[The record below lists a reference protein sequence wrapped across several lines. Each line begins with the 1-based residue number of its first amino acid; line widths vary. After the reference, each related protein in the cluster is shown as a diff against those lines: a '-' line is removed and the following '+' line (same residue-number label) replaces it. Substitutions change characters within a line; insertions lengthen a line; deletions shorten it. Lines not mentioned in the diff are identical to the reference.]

1 MITTNNEQL
10 INEAYSLIK
19 YLYKTMPEY
28 NKLKGTYT
36 GIQLV
41 LNLMGLCASITEIW
55 SERTTNAIENFA
67 TDDGLHRADYLRCVK
82 YRIDEWGKAEMKNY
96 FLTSRFDLDIYQNNS
111 MTFNEFANMSKTVIL
126 VMLQMAPVTRA
137 LHKLYYILKISN
149 DLHIDYVFD
158 SSVKHFNPNE
168 IICKM
173 FTYRYRW
180 NITDNYFTYKSELDL
195 ANNNI
200 YKVFLPWSTIKATL
214 VNIKEIDYT
223 GGETL
228 YPSDNPVHEI
238 ETMKN
243 SYFNLFNLDK
253 KFNLSNQKT
262 FKFSLIAK
270 DNSTGTIYPQKIY
283 SLEIGKY
290 INITTEQNGIILEF
304 LDEAT
309 SIFSDI
315 FVTNII
321 SETDSHQLVSEVQES
336 ELVTEDSIIFENS
349 GNNNSFVSSNVSLWL
364 TALFTMPLGTKYMYI
379 DNTFTD
385 NDYYFENNE
394 NLNPTINN

>member
-137 LHKLYYILKISN
+137 LHRLYYILKIE
-149 DLHIDYVFD
+149 DELHIDYVFD
-158 SSVKHFNPNE
+158 TSTKSIE
-168 IICKM
+168 DDDIINRM
-173 FTYRYRW
+173 YTYRYRW
-180 NITDNYFTYKSELDL
+180 NITDSYFTYKSELDL

-200 YKVFLPWSTIKATL
+200 YKLFLPWSTIKAAL
-214 VNIKEIDYT
+214 VSVKDVYRT
-223 GGETL
+223 GSYNELLT
-228 YPSDNPVHEI
+228 NEV

-243 SYFNLFNLDK
+243 SYFNLFNLDN
-253 KFNLSNQKT
+253 KFKISNQKI
-262 FKFSLIAK
+262 FKFGLIVK
-270 DNSTGTIYPQKIY
+270 DPSSGTIYPQKVY

-309 SIFSDI
+309 SIFSDMFGTS
-315 FVTNII
+315 FV
-321 SETDSHQLVSEVQES
+321 SEADSHQLVSEVQES
-336 ELVTEDSIIFENS
+336 ELVTEDSIVFENS
-349 GNNNSFVSSNVSLWL
+349 DNNNSFVGSSVSLWL

-379 DNTFTD
+379 DDTFTD
-385 NDYYFENNE
+385 KDYYFDNNE
-394 NLNPTINN
+394 DLNPTINN

>member
-158 SSVKHFNPNE
+158 SSVKHFELNE

-180 NITDNYFTYKSELDL
+180 NITDNYFAYKSELDL

-200 YKVFLPWSTIKATL
+200 YKIFLPWSTIKATL

-223 GGETL
+223 GGESL
-228 YPSDNPVHEI
+228 YPSDNPVREV

-262 FKFSLIAK
+262 FKFGLIVK
-270 DNSTGTIYPQKIY
+270 DPSSGTIYPQKIY

-309 SIFSDI
+309 SIFSDMFGTS
-315 FVTNII
+315 FV
-321 SETDSHQLVSEVQES
+321 SEADSHQLVSEVQES
-336 ELVTEDSIIFENS
+336 ELVTEDSIVFENS
-349 GNNNSFVSSNVSLWL
+349 GNNNSFVNSNVSLWL

-379 DNTFTD
+379 DDTFSD
-385 NDYYFENNE
+385 DEYYFENNE
-394 NLNPTINN
+394 DLRP